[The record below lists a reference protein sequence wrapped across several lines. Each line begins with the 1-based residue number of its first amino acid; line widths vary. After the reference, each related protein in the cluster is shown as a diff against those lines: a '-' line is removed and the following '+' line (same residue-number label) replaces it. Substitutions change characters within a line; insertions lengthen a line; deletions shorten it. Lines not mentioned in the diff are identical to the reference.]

1 MSLLYLPGVRPIG
14 ERWSE
19 GCLVDLQQRVSNRLL
34 CIKIQEVQE
43 DKVLVDMID
52 ESSDPQANIA
62 ELLVA
67 GAYAAQLPV
76 TISTDQEKPVQPH
89 GKNVWGFFN
98 FP

>member
-1 MSLLYLPGVRPIG
+1 
-14 ERWSE
+14 
-19 GCLVDLQQRVSNRLL
+19 
-34 CIKIQEVQE
+34 
-43 DKVLVDMID
+43 MID